1 MKRLITAGATD
12 QTVYVF
18 IMDSASTTGGG
29 KTGLAYNTGSLVCY
43 YVRDLGS
50 ATALTLATQT
60 VTGAHSDGG
69 FVEVDA
75 TNMPGIYR
83 LDLSDA
89 ICAAGVSNVAIML
102 KGASGMVPL
111 PMEIQ
116 LGGGT
121 IGTVTNGVD
130 IIKIL
135 GTAISSPATAG
146 VLDVNLK
153 NIANAAVSASTAQL
167 GVNLVNIA
175 GAAVSTSTAQLGV
188 NAVQAGA
195 TAWGSGAITADS
207 IAAGAITAAKIAA
220 GAIDNATFAADVG
233 STAYATN
240 IIALAADKAIANAA
254 LATAANLA
262 AAKTVVDAV
271 KVKTDYLP
279 SATAGAA
286 GGVFIAGSN
295 AATSITTA
303 LTANITGNLS
313 GSVGSVTGAVGS
325 VTGAV
330 GSVTGAVGSVTGAV
344 GSVTGNVGGNVTG
357 SVGSVVGAVG
367 SVTAAVTL
375 PTIPTNWITA
385 NGIAADAIG
394 ASELAAD
401 AVTEIAAGVSIPSAA
416 TIASQVRTELT
427 TELGRIDVATST
439 RLATADYTAPLDAAG
454 TRTAIGLATANLDT
468 QLGAI
473 AGYVDT
479 EVGAIYTRIGAPVG
493 ASISADIAGISAG
506 SGLDA
511 AGVRAAIGLS
521 SANLDTQLAAEL
533 AQATLARKLLKNRTE
548 TNPATGVM
556 TVYDDDGV
564 TPLYTANLYEDTAG
578 ATAYDGTAGVNR
590 RNALS

>member
-1 MKRLITAGATD
+1 MTLFLKQSTAKVISFGPFLDKTDGVTEETGLVSALDHGTTGIKLSKNGGALTIRHASV
-12 QTVYVF
+12 T
-18 IMDSASTTGGG
+18 ASTYD
-29 KTGLAYNTGSLVCY
+29 AYGAYLVTLDTTDTNTLGTLRMAFNEAATCLPVWQDFMVLPANIFDSLVSGS
-43 YVRDLGS
+43 DLIDVS
-50 ATALTLATQT
+50 MTQ
-60 VTGAHSDGG
+60 
-69 FVEVDA
+69 
-75 TNMPGIYR
+75 
-83 LDLSDA
+83 
-89 ICAAGVSNVAIML
+89 
-102 KGASGMVPL
+102 
-111 PMEIQ
+111 
-116 LGGGT
+116 
-121 IGTVTNGVD
+121 
-130 IIKIL
+130 IL
-135 GTAISSPATAG
+135 GTAVSSPATAG

-153 NIANAAVSASTAQL
+153 NIANAAVSTSSAQL
-167 GVNLVNIA
+167 GVNVVN
-175 GAAVSTSTAQLGV
+175 
-188 NAVQAGA
+188 AGA
-195 TAWGSGAITADS
+195 TAWGSGAITAGS
-207 IAAGAITAAKIAA
+207 IASDAITAAKIAA

-313 GSVGSVTGAVGS
+313 GSVGSVSGAVGS

-344 GSVTGNVGGNVTG
+344 GSVTGNVGGNV
-357 SVGSVVGAVG
+357 VGSVA

-401 AVTEIAAGVSIPSAA
+401 AVTEIAAGISIPSAA

-439 RLATADYTAPLDAAG
+439 RLATAGYTAPLDAAG
-454 TRTAIGLATANLDT
+454 TRTAVGLATANLDT
-468 QLGAI
+468 QLGDLPTA
-473 AGYVDT
+473 A
-479 EVGAIYTRIGAPVG
+479 E
-493 ASISADIAGISAG
+493 SATAL
-506 SGLDA
+506 LDA
-511 AGVRAAIGLS
+511 ANGVETGLTPREALRLTSAALAGKISG
-521 SANLDTQLAAEL
+521 AETTTVVIRNTADTKDRIT
-533 AQATLARKLLKNRTE
+533 ATVDADGNRTAI
-548 TNPATGVM
+548 TTDL
-556 TVYDDDGV
+556 T
-564 TPLYTANLYEDTAG
+564 
-578 ATAYDGTAGVNR
+578 
-590 RNALS
+590 

>member
-1 MKRLITAGATD
+1 MSNFLKQSTAVVVSFGPFLDKTD
-12 QTVYVF
+12 GVTEETGLVSSL
-18 IMDSASTTGGG
+18 DHATTGIKLSKNGG
-29 KTGLAYNTGSLVCY
+29 ALTIRHATVTATTYDAYGMYRVTLDTTDTNTLGTLRMAFNEAATCLPVWQDFMVLPANIFDSLVSGS
-43 YVRDLGS
+43 DLIDVS
-50 ATALTLATQT
+50 MTQ
-60 VTGAHSDGG
+60 
-69 FVEVDA
+69 
-75 TNMPGIYR
+75 
-83 LDLSDA
+83 
-89 ICAAGVSNVAIML
+89 
-102 KGASGMVPL
+102 
-111 PMEIQ
+111 
-116 LGGGT
+116 
-121 IGTVTNGVD
+121 
-130 IIKIL
+130 IL
-135 GTAISSPATAG
+135 GTAVSSPATAG

-195 TAWGSGAITADS
+195 TAWNSGAIKTTSFTAGAIDAAAIADNAIDAGA
-207 IAAGAITAAKIAA
+207 IAADAITAAKIAA

-313 GSVGSVTGAVGS
+313 GSVGSVS
-325 VTGAV
+325 GAV

-344 GSVTGNVGGNVTG
+344 GSVTGNVGGNV
-357 SVGSVVGAVG
+357 VGAVG

-385 NGIAADAIG
+385 NGIATDAFG
-394 ASELAAD
+394 ALELATD
-401 AVTEIAAGVSIPSAA
+401 AAAEIAAAISIPSAA

-439 RLATADYTAPLDAAG
+439 RLATAGYTAPLDAAG
-454 TRTAIGLATANLDT
+454 TRTAVGLATANLDT
-468 QLGAI
+468 QLGDLPTA
-473 AGYVDT
+473 AENAT
-479 EVGAIYTRIGAPVG
+479 AL
-493 ASISADIAGISAG
+493 
-506 SGLDA
+506 LDA
-511 AGVRAAIGLS
+511 ANGVETGLTPREALRLTSAALAGKISG
-521 SANLDTQLAAEL
+521 AETTTVVIRNTADTKDRIT
-533 AQATLARKLLKNRTE
+533 ATVDADGNRTAI
-548 TNPATGVM
+548 TTDL
-556 TVYDDDGV
+556 T
-564 TPLYTANLYEDTAG
+564 
-578 ATAYDGTAGVNR
+578 
-590 RNALS
+590 